1 MKKMTIVVVTVVLVL
16 IVGVYAF
23 WHPSESAAPPDTRSD
38 VVVTKSDGKLAA
50 SAVLRIDPATRS
62 TPAPVAR
69 IPLPPP
75 SPFMQAYLDGK
86 DRAGLYRRLKDAP
99 ATPETQYLQ
108 AEILATCAKRA
119 PATGKPAPKIAT
131 REERRTEFLASL
143 APNDPQ
149 LEKRKAAW
157 EKMTVDQCG
166 ELAQIDYNADE
177 VNKLVEAASAGGD
190 PRAKAW
196 LLTRQIED
204 DRAAIFRK
212 AEADGSSR
220 ATRNALTDAQFAT
233 MRDLL
238 ASQDPLVIEQFR
250 NILSSS
256 IDGGSIRIGP
266 NQLTIDNMAMHNA
279 LGLVA
284 CDFGAPCGDDSRPI
298 LAECATMG
306 RCDAGN
312 LYDHTLYYGVSPH
325 GAQLVEQYRQW
336 LGQMIGARD
345 MSQLNMVPSPSTP
358 GSGYFFSSSRRR

>member
-1 MKKMTIVVVTVVLVL
+1 MKKIALL
-16 IVGVYAF
+16 IVLSLIAGVYV
-23 WHPSESAAPPDTRSD
+23 WKRSVDSEAPLPTSGTIAAS
-38 VVVTKSDGKLAA
+38 KSDGKLSA
-50 SAVLRIDPATRS
+50 SAVLKIDPATRS
-62 TPAPVAR
+62 APAPVSR
-69 IPLPPP
+69 TTLPAV
-75 SPFMQAYLDGK
+75 SPFMQAFLDRK
-86 DRAGLYRRLKDAP
+86 DWAGLYRRVKDAP
-99 ATPETQYLQ
+99 ATPETQYLR
-108 AEILATCAKRA
+108 AEILAACAKRI
-119 PATGKPAPKIAT
+119 PANGALPPKVDSL
-131 REERRTEFLASL
+131 EEKRAKFLASL

-157 EKMTVDQCG
+157 ERMSVDRCS

-177 VNKLVEAASAGGD
+177 VNKLVDAASAGGD

-220 ATRNALTDAQFAT
+220 GIRNSLTDAQFAT

-238 ASQDPLVIEQFR
+238 ASRDPLVIEEFR

-266 NQLTIDNMAMHNA
+266 NQLAIDNMAMHNA
-279 LGLVA
+279 LALVA
-284 CDFGAPCGDDSRPI
+284 CDFGAPCGENSSTI
-298 LAECATMG
+298 LAACATQG

-345 MSQLNMVPSPSTP
+345 LSQLNMVQSPSTP
-358 GSGYFFSSSRRR
+358 GSGYFFSSGRRR